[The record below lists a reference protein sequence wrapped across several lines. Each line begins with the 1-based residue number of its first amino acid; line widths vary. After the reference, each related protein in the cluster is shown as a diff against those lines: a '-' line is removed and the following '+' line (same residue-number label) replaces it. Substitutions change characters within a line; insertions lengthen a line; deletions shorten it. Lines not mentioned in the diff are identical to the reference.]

1 MDSERT
7 AGEALIQRML
17 QYASSIVRAFVRD
30 YRDARLTED
39 ADFFKKVDYN
49 DLVASELG
57 LTNQFIV
64 ALAKAFRDDTQADLD
79 VKKGIHLQVDQS
91 THESRYGHDFHLS
104 YTIITQIRI
113 SYIIGKEKVK
123 FQWELLRNCVVE
135 HTLCG
140 KDSSNERH
148 IALYA
153 VYAPAEVYFVPV
165 GRLQEKITWTD
176 NNKTL
181 SASLLYGSDDTS
193 EKNVL
198 VDDAGMCNLLQKLE
212 NKEMGLEGLFGGEEY
227 YTVLKNLNT
236 KWRAIFGI
244 TEEES

>member
-1 MDSERT
+1 MTLKRT
-7 AGEALIQRML
+7 LMSR
-17 QYASSIVRAFVRD
+17 RAFTFRWTSPLTNHATDMIFICLTRSVR
-30 YRDARLTED
+30 RNTLSMCKQSVQFLTET
-39 ADFFKKVDYN
+39 K
-49 DLVASELG
+49 
-57 LTNQFIV
+57 
-64 ALAKAFRDDTQADLD
+64 
-79 VKKGIHLQVDQS
+79 
-91 THESRYGHDFHLS
+91 
-104 YTIITQIRI
+104 IITQIRI